1 MKLIFVGVFALKKVL
16 TKWRVTINF
25 THTSTCITY
34 TVHVLVKLQ
43 VQCNN
48 INTNSSVNKN
58 SMF

>member
-34 TVHVLVKLQ
+34 TVLVKLQ
-43 VQCNN
+43 VQFNN